1 MLIASK
7 VKESKKSEIPAIVH
21 IDKTCRVQTVNEKLN
36 YKFNNLLEEFNKLT
50 KVPVLLN
57 TSFNVK
63 GQPIVNTPQQAIDT
77 FKSTNIDLL
86 VIDDYILQK

>member
-1 MLIASK
+1 M
-7 VKESKKSEIPAIVH
+7 
-21 IDKTCRVQTVNEKLN
+21 N